1 MKNDERFTLKNIQ
14 SFGFSGIKIIVD
26 QDTGVNYLVYCVG
39 QGVGLTPLLDNKGNV
54 VISPVNK

>member
-1 MKNDERFTLKNIQ
+1 MKNDERFALKNIQ

>member
-1 MKNDERFTLKNIQ
+1 MQ

-39 QGVGLTPLLDNKGNV
+39 QGVGLTPLLDSKGNV

>member
-39 QGVGLTPLLDNKGNV
+39 QGVGLTPLLDSKEM
-54 VISPVNK
+54 